1 MTPDVRAAHLVHDV
15 GKYIARIA
23 RKVAPDGSVPATL
36 VPLLVADLYQSPGGG
51 RPSERFEALAEQG
64 DRRLEPVR
72 TLFAELDRLVVL
84 DSGRIVETG
93 THDELVGQGG
103 LYAALW
109 AHQSGGFLDA
119 GAEDE
124 KGFVAAG

>member
-23 RKVAPDGSVPATL
+23 RNVAPDGSVPATL

-72 TLFAELDRLVVL
+72 TLFAELDRLEAAVR
-84 DSGRIVETG
+84 GR
-93 THDELVGQGG
+93 DD
-103 LYAALW
+103 AACRRACDIAREIEVRLRSI
-109 AHQSGGFLDA
+109 A
-119 GAEDE
+119 AE
-124 KGFVAAG
+124 VTP